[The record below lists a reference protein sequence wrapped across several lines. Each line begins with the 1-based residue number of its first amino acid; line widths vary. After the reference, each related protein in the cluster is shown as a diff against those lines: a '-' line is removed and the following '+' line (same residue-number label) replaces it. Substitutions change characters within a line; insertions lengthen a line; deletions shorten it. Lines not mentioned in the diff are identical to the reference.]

1 MSSHHQQIQNLAELL
16 EEWDYKIDRLEHR
29 VRDFPQELSNTLYGK
44 YDRLKAFRSDLLKKE
59 RDLESRAQKGI
70 HLLDDTIKETLN
82 SMDILFQDIEL
93 DVNVEVS

>member
-1 MSSHHQQIQNLAELL
+1 MSSHHQQIQNFADLL

-29 VRDFPQELSNTLYGK
+29 VRDFPQELSNTIHDK

-59 RDLESRAQKGI
+59 SDLEDRAQRGI
-70 HLLDDTIKETLN
+70 HSLDDKIKETLN